1 MARTRSVSGEREL
14 HGPAVSAVSAR
25 RDKNMVSG
33 IELDP
38 VLSRLQV
45 ANILGVS
52 LPTLWRMVNRRA
64 LPRPIR
70 ISPGRVGW
78 RASTVRDWLA
88 DRSHDGED

>member
-64 LPRPIR
+64 FPRPIR

-88 DRSHDGED
+88 DRSHGED